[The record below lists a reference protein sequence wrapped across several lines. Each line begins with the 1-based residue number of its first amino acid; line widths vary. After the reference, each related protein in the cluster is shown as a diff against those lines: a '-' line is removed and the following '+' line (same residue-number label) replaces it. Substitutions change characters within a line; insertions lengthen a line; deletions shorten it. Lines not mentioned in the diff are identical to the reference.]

1 VACLWAGTATGGRVL
16 PDGCADVVWAGG
28 ALMVAGPATAA
39 AHPGLAP
46 GGTTLGVRFLTGA
59 AGAALGLPA
68 HELLDRTVP
77 LAELWGDEAER
88 LSDALAAAAGPRAAL
103 DLLTAAVG
111 ERLIRAQPVDPLVRG
126 AVLAAAE
133 RPRSVAQLARA
144 SGLGERQLRR
154 RFAAAVGYGPATLA
168 RVARF
173 QRFLALARGEA
184 EGGARLA
191 RLAAAAGYADQAHLA
206 RECARLGAMTPRAL
220 LAGGARPAGE
230 VSARR

>member
-1 VACLWAGTATGGRVL
+1 VL

-39 AHPGLAP
+39 VHPGLAP
-46 GGTTLGVRFLTGA
+46 GGPTLGVRFLTGA

-68 HELLDRTVP
+68 DELLDRTVP
-77 LAELWGDEAER
+77 LAELWGRDAER
-88 LSDALAAAAGPRAAL
+88 LSDALAAAPGPEAAL
-103 DLLTAAVG
+103 GLLAGAVA
-111 ERLIRAQPVDPLVRG
+111 ERLARTGPVDPLVRA

-133 RPRSVAQLARA
+133 RPRSVAELTRA

-154 RFAAAVGYGPATLA
+154 RFASAVGYGPATFA
-168 RVARF
+168 RVVRF
-173 QRFLALARGEA
+173 QRFLALARQEG

-206 RECARLGAMTPRAL
+206 RECARLGGMTPAAL
-220 LAGGARPAGE
+220 LASGASAAGE
-230 VSARR
+230 LSARR